1 MSFLRLIYWSAII
14 GGWSAFVGW
23 LIAEILMGRWIHQS
37 AMLAVLMAS
46 LVACFLGAGIAMLSG
61 LLAFRWSMILFRG
74 GPGLVGGFIAG
85 FLGSLL
91 GNGLTYLMGSIG
103 LILGWMILGLAI
115 GAVEGIVDQ
124 SVRKIRN
131 GLIGGALGGLL
142 GGLLFI
148 PISRI
153 VGSPMSSR
161 AFGFVI
167 LGMFIGLF
175 IGLVQVILKDAWLTV
190 QEGFR
195 PGRQLIL
202 GTKDVAMGTSEK
214 ADLIFIAMGAKGVE
228 PLHLRIRKEKDGSFT
243 LEDNQSR
250 TGTMLNGE
258 RITQPTT
265 LTNGDVIQFGVNK
278 VQFRE
283 TYRQATAGDSRRSR
297 RDVSQAT
304 AAGPPPLPTGSRS

>member
-46 LVACFLGAGIAMLSG
+46 LVACFLGAGIAMVSG
-61 LLAFRWSMILFRG
+61 LLAFRWSMILVRG
-74 GPGLVGGFIAG
+74 GPGLLGGFVAG
-85 FLGSLL
+85 FLGSLV

-103 LILGWMILGLAI
+103 LILGWTIMGTAI

-148 PISRI
+148 PISR
-153 VGSPMSSR
+153 VFGSPMSSR

-202 GTKDVAMGTSEK
+202 GTKEIAMGTSEK
-214 ADLIFIAMGAKGVE
+214 SDLIFIAMGARGVE

-243 LEDNQSR
+243 VEDNQSR
-250 TGTMLNGE
+250 TGTTINGE
-258 RITQPTT
+258 RIMQPTT
-265 LTNGDVIQFGVNK
+265 LADGDVIQFGVNK

-283 TYRQATAGDSRRSR
+283 TYRQATAGDKRSR
-297 RDVSQAT
+297 RDLSQAT
-304 AAGPPPLPTGSRS
+304 AAGPPPLPMGSRS